1 MQAKL
6 SATLLKQLTPGA
18 KPYEV
23 HDTEKPGFI
32 LVVYPSGT
40 MSYVCQ
46 YARGKRV
53 TIGKTSKVTPAQA
66 RDKADELL
74 AQATLGT
81 DHQAEKRQV
90 KAETFEQFVDEVYAP
105 YVTDNHAN
113 PRTTLDALRKSFKR
127 FHNRALSD
135 IKPHE
140 VDRWR
145 AQRSKEVSSSTCNRE
160 LTSLKAALN
169 FAVQRGVIEVNPI
182 RVVKNVREHLGAP
195 RFLTDTDEKAL
206 RDALTARETQAKRER
221 ASANEWRKDRG
232 YELLPDLDRV
242 VFMDHFTPMVLVSL
256 NTGLRLGELVKLQW
270 SRVFLDS
277 RTIRIEAIT
286 SKARKERLIPLN
298 DEALRTLTEWKAQ
311 ISDRTGVV
319 FPVLNVKTAWR
330 TITKQAGIVARWHDL
345 RHTFASRL
353 VQRGASLAVLRE
365 LLGHSDF
372 KLTQRYAI
380 ATDANRAAAVAL
392 LDGTP

>member
-1 MQAKL
+1 MQARI
-6 SATLLKQLTPGA
+6 SATLLKQLKPEA

-23 HDTEKPGFI
+23 NDTDLTGFTI
-32 LVVYPSGT
+32 RVQPTGS
-40 MSYVCQ
+40 MSYIVR
-46 YARGKRV
+46 YARGRRV
-53 TIGKTSKVTPAQA
+53 TIGKTTKVTPAQA
-66 RDKADELL
+66 RDQAEQILAD
-74 AQATLGT
+74 AVKGV
-81 DHQAEKRQV
+81 DHQAEKRKT
-90 KAETFEQFVDEVYAP
+90 KAETFEQFLEEVYAP
-105 YVTDNHAN
+105 FVIDNHAN
-113 PRTTLDALRKSFKR
+113 PRSTLDPLRKSFKR
-127 FHNRALSD
+127 FHTRALSD

-140 VDRWR
+140 IDRWR

-169 FAVQRGVIEVNPI
+169 FAVQRGVISVNPI

-195 RFLTDTDEKAL
+195 RFLNDADEKAL
-206 RDALTARETQAKRER
+206 RDAMTARETQAKRER
-221 ASANEWRKDRG
+221 ASANEWRKARG

-242 VFMDHFTPMVLVSL
+242 AFMDHFAPMVLMSL
-256 NTGLRLGELVKLQW
+256 NTGLRLGELVKLEW

-298 DEALRTLTEWKAQ
+298 EEALRVLTEWKVQ
-311 ISDRTGVV
+311 SGDTGLV
-319 FPVLNVKTAWR
+319 FPVLSVKTAWR

-392 LDGTP
+392 LDGAP